1 MLQARTLPTFLVAA
15 LVLSLHTSCSDSDD
29 GSPTAAGPG
38 GTAARTSALDRLDE
52 LGLDAYRDL
61 VAGTSFETTLAGD
74 GPLTVV
80 APTDAALAV
89 LGGWPLGASG
99 FTSPG
104 AAEELVART
113 VVAGTRFDEA
123 TLRAFGSL
131 QTAGGDLIV
140 DVDPS
145 DDALLLDAGRVERVD
160 AESDHATIFV
170 VDAVPTP
177 PLDPLDVL
185 ELRSLTVFRALLEA
199 TGVDDELRS
208 GTFTVL
214 APTNGAFAALG
225 QPALDALFDPANVAE
240 AAARA
245 RFHLLPGSA
254 RASDLVA
261 LGTRPSLEG
270 SLAVVDGA
278 AAAGPSVNGA
288 TLVFTNAPSTSGVV
302 QRLDAVLA
310 VPPTFD
316 ELVLAE
322 GLVAFEGLLF
332 ASGVG
337 DDFAD
342 AAALTAFVPTDAA
355 FASVPQATLDDL
367 VDPVN
372 VELLRS
378 TMRRHGV
385 PEALPTGALEAGLD
399 LVDLGGVALEL
410 IDDGAGG
417 VRVDGS
423 AALVVRDLYATNGV
437 VHLVDAVLLP

>member
-1 MLQARTLPTFLVAA
+1 
-15 LVLSLHTSCSDSDD
+15 
-29 GSPTAAGPG
+29 
-38 GTAARTSALDRLDE
+38 
-52 LGLDAYRDL
+52 
-61 VAGTSFETTLAGD
+61 
-74 GPLTVV
+74 
-80 APTDAALAV
+80 
-89 LGGWPLGASG
+89 
-99 FTSPG
+99 

-199 TGVDDELRS
+199 TGVDDELRA

-225 QPALDALFDPANVAE
+225 QPALDALFDPAQVAE
-240 AAARA
+240 AAALA

-254 RASDLVA
+254 RASDLVG
-261 LGTRPSLEG
+261 LGTRPTLEG

-278 AAAGPSVNGA
+278 GAAGPSVNGA
-288 TLVFTNAPSTSGVV
+288 TLLFTNAQTTSGVA

-337 DDFAD
+337 DAFTD

-385 PEALPTGALEAGLD
+385 AEALPSGALTPGLV
-399 LVDLGGVALEL
+399 LVDLGGTALEL
-410 IDDGAGG
+410 VDDGAGG
-417 VRVDGS
+417 VRIDGA
-423 AALVVRDLYATNGV
+423 AALVVRDRFVTTGV
-437 VHLVDAVLLP
+437 VHLLDAVLLP